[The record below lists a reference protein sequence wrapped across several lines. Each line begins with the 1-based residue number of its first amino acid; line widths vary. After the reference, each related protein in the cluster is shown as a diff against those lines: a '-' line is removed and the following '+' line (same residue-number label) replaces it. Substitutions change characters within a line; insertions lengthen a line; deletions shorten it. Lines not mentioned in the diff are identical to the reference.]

1 MTHRRTL
8 AALITTL
15 LVGVLLPA
23 YARADSIVYLKNGQ
37 VWIANAD
44 GSGARAFTQHAYG
57 WASPSEADN
66 GTVVAAGGLA
76 RVNADGTDSDGS
88 SELYRFAPDGNQI
101 GNPIPTYGSY
111 SSPSCPYYPPSS
123 VRVSPDGARIAY
135 GILDCGAG
143 GENVTLWT
151 PVTATGL
158 SFPNQTRG
166 QVDFTEPIWID
177 NSRFAISHAGPPVF
191 GAHWGEHAIGDGDN
205 VGEGWAEPAMDD
217 DTAHAVISRSGKQ
230 AAVFFEDGAS
240 WTDGKP
246 HNVALWLYSNP
257 AMPAAFNA
265 GYGNPVC
272 KVTLDASKWVDDVS
286 PTLSPDGTKLL
297 WGDRSGVEIAP
308 ITSGCAAV
316 VPHLLVAGGSEP
328 FYSAGNVHA
337 AAAHPRQP
345 GGGSSHPHASFKV
358 RPKHPRAHRKVK
370 FTASGHMHAYRWK
383 FGDGRRGKGRKASHK
398 YRKPGRYT
406 VTLTVTDASGAKAKV
421 KHKIRVR
428 R

>member
-1 MTHRRTL
+1 MTLSRALATL
-8 AALITTL
+8 IGT
-15 LVGVLLPA
+15 VLAVVALPA
-23 YARADSIVYLKNGQ
+23 AAQADSIVYLKGGR

-44 GSGARAFTQHAYG
+44 GSRARAFTLRPYG

-66 GTVVAAGGLA
+66 GTVVVAGGLS

-101 GNPIPTYGSY
+101 GKPIPTYGSY

-123 VRVSPDGARIAY
+123 VRVSPDGARIVY

-143 GENVTLWT
+143 GENVALWT
-151 PVTATGL
+151 PATATGL

-177 NSRFAISHAGPPVF
+177 SNRFAISHAGPPVF

-205 VGEGWAEPAMDD
+205 IGQGWAESPMDD
-217 DTAHAVISRSGKQ
+217 DTAHAVISRSGTF
-230 AAVFFEDGAS
+230 AAVFFEDSAG

-246 HNVALWLYSNP
+246 RNVALWLYANP

-265 GYGNPVC
+265 GYGDPVC
-272 KVTLDASKWVDDVS
+272 KVTLDAAKWVRGLS
-286 PTLSPDGTKLL
+286 PSLSPDGTKLL
-297 WGDRSGVEIAP
+297 WGDSDGVKVAP
-308 ITSGCAAV
+308 VTSGCSAV
-316 VPHLLVAGGSEP
+316 VPRLLVARGSEP
-328 FYSAGNVHA
+328 FYARGNMQKRA
-337 AAAHPRQP
+337 ARPHQP
-345 GGGSSHPHASFKV
+345 GSGSAHPHATFKV
-358 RPKHPRAHRKVK
+358 KTKHPHAHRKVK
-370 FTASGHMHAYRWK
+370 FAGGGHMHSYRWK
-383 FGDGRRGKGRKASHK
+383 FGDGRAGKGRRVSHK
-398 YRKPGRYT
+398 YRKARRYT
-406 VTLTVTDASGAKAKV
+406 VTLTVTDSSGAKAKV